1 MTAPEPFDPNAFAV
15 SDAPEH
21 VVPNHKA
28 KVEGEPPTLF
38 GKRRQPRGT
47 QKTATPALPKPK
59 KEAPP
64 YREGMYIEPMR
75 DFYEFLG
82 MVLMPFRPKAAAYLA
97 FPEMVRD
104 NETGVVSEGKTG
116 AQKIAEA
123 WDAAAK
129 KSPAV
134 RRMLESFLVVSVWGT
149 LVAVHIPL
157 LIGLMDKG
165 GEENMFAGME
175 AFLRQ
180 HAEGNSEQQ

>member
-1 MTAPEPFDPNAFAV
+1 MSEPFDASQFPV
-15 SDAPEH
+15 TDAEH
-21 VVPNHKA
+21 RVPDHKV
-28 KVEGEPPTLF
+28 KVPDAEPTGMF
-38 GKRRQPRGT
+38 GKLRQPRGGG
-47 QKTATPALPKPK
+47 QKAALAPKLPPEK
-59 KEAPP
+59 KPVPP
-64 YREGMYIEPMR
+64 YHEGMYVEPMR

-82 MVLMPFRPKAAAYLA
+82 MMLMPFRPKAAMYLA
-97 FPEMVRD
+97 MPEMLRD
-104 NETGVVSEGKTG
+104 NETGEVTEGKSG

-157 LIGLMDKG
+157 IIGLTDKG

-175 AFLRQ
+175 AFLKQ
-180 HAEGNSEQQ
+180 HAGSGDE

>member
-1 MTAPEPFDPNAFAV
+1 MSQEPFDPNAFTV

-21 VVPNHKA
+21 VVPNHKV
-28 KVEGEPPTLF
+28 KQDNESGGMF
-38 GKRRQPRGT
+38 GKLRQPRG
-47 QKTATPALPKPK
+47 QKSTTPALPKPK
-59 KEAPP
+59 KDAPP
-64 YREGMYIEPMR
+64 YHEGMYVEPMR

-82 MVLMPFRPKAAAYLA
+82 LALMPFRPKASAYLT
-97 FPEMVRD
+97 FPEMIRD
-104 NETGVVSEGKTG
+104 NETGAVTEGKTG

-157 LIGLMDKG
+157 IIGLMDKG

-175 AFLRQ
+175 AFLKQ
-180 HAEGNSEQQ
+180 QAERDAQ

>member
-1 MTAPEPFDPNAFAV
+1 MTAEPFDPNAFAV
-15 SDAPEH
+15 TDAPEH

-38 GKRRQPRGT
+38 GKLRGGT
-47 QKTATPALPKPK
+47 SSRDAKKAPALPKAQK
-59 KEAPP
+59 DIPP

-97 FPEMVRD
+97 FPEMLRD
-104 NETGVVSEGKTG
+104 NDTGDMIEGKTG

-175 AFLRQ
+175 AFLKQ
-180 HAEGNSEQQ
+180 HAGSGDE

>member
-1 MTAPEPFDPNAFAV
+1 MTAEPFDPNAFAV
-15 SDAPEH
+15 TDAPEH
-21 VVPNHKA
+21 LVPNHKA
-28 KVEGEPPTLF
+28 KVEGEPATLL
-38 GKRRQPRGT
+38 GKLRGGGA
-47 QKTATPALPKPK
+47 KKAATPALPKAQK
-59 KEAPP
+59 DIPP

-97 FPEMVRD
+97 FPEMLRD
-104 NETGVVSEGKTG
+104 NDTGDMIEGKTG

-149 LVAVHIPL
+149 LVAVHVPL

-175 AFLRQ
+175 AFLKQ
-180 HAEGNSEQQ
+180 HAGSGDE

>member
-1 MTAPEPFDPNAFAV
+1 MTAEPFDPSAFQV
-15 SDAPEH
+15 TDVPEH
-21 VVPNHKA
+21 VVPNHKVKA
-28 KVEGEPPTLF
+28 EGEPPTLL
-38 GKRRQPRGT
+38 GKLRGGSST
-47 QKTATPALPKPK
+47 RDRKTPALPKAQ
-59 KEAPP
+59 KELPP
-64 YREGMYIEPMR
+64 YREGMYVEPMR

-97 FPEMVRD
+97 FPETVRD
-104 NETGVVSEGKTG
+104 NETGIVTEGKTG

-149 LVAVHIPL
+149 LVAVHLPL
-157 LIGLMDKG
+157 VIGLMDKG

-175 AFLRQ
+175 AFLKQ
-180 HAEGNSEQQ
+180 HAGEGEQQ